1 MEIDDLKKILENT
14 QSDFEIIYHEKPI
27 KSRNDA
33 IGYFKLEEMV
43 PTLILKTEESFYALI
58 ISGKREKVDL
68 HVIQNLIG
76 CKNLQM
82 AHKQELKSNLN
93 LEAGRIPLIGHN
105 LPCIIDE
112 VVFNYDYVYG
122 GTGDFMHT
130 LKIKPKDLAKLNNT
144 ILKINLD

>member
-1 MEIDDLKKILENT
+1 MEIENLKKILEQA
-14 QSDFEIIYHEKPI
+14 QSDYEIIYHEKPI
-27 KSRNDA
+27 KSRIDA

-43 PTLILKTEESFYALI
+43 PTLILKSEDLFYALI

-68 HVIQNLIG
+68 QAIQNLID

-82 AHKQELKSNLN
+82 ANKQEIKSKLN
-93 LEAGRIPLIGHN
+93 LEAGRIPLLGHN

-112 VVFNYDYVYG
+112 GVFNYDYVYG

>member
-1 MEIDDLKKILENT
+1 MEIENLKKILE
-14 QSDFEIIYHEKPI
+14 QAQFDYEIIYHEKPV

-33 IGYFKLEEMV
+33 LGYFKLEEMV
-43 PTLILKTEESFYALI
+43 PTLIIKTENLFYALI

-68 HVIQNLIG
+68 QAIQNLIG

-82 AHKQELKSNLN
+82 ADKQEIKIKLN
-93 LEAGRIPLIGHN
+93 LETGRIPLVGHN

-112 VVFNYDYVYG
+112 DIFNYDYVYG